1 MDKNTLLAVKS
12 GERLMGRVSQAS
24 PELGTAHP
32 QLVFFFSHPGSFFP
46 EEVVLGFWNF
56 TCARGYVHVGLS

>member
-1 MDKNTLLAVKS
+1 
-12 GERLMGRVSQAS
+12 MGRVSQAS

-56 TCARGYVHVGLS
+56 TCARGYVHMGLS